1 MAGRNFFSYDHPG
14 AVEVVQA
21 RGQQAHMTF
30 IVARLF
36 QSFRWKGRFGY
47 SRQRFRRPRIDRRT
61 ESVGADLLPIAAQ
74 RRRRFDLQ

>member
-1 MAGRNFFSYDHPG
+1 
-14 AVEVVQA
+14 
-21 RGQQAHMTF
+21 MTF

-36 QSFRWKGRFGY
+36 QSFRWKGRIGY
-47 SRQRFRRPRIDRRT
+47 SRQRFRRPRIDCRT